1 VATTPRL
8 RLRAPKHRISAFG
21 ITLTAF
27 AAVLIPTGIGSA
39 APSSHLTLTQVRAQ
53 IAVLNAK
60 AERITESFNSAHDR
74 LAALQRQANITA
86 NELARDRS
94 ALAAS
99 ENKLAA
105 SAAAAYRSGGL
116 DATMTL
122 VSSGSPQTFLDQT
135 STLEEVAHFQ
145 ASQVAA
151 ADAAQRTLSA
161 DQLVHNAQVKQQR
174 ATLAQISSQRNAI
187 NGLLNQ
193 QQALLGRLTAAARA
207 AYNAQANAVAARELA
222 LRNSYNGPASG
233 QAAAAVQFA
242 YNQLGKPYV
251 YGAAGPNSYDC
262 SGLTMRAWEAAGV
275 ALPHNAAAQQ
285 SSIPAV
291 SLGNLQPGDLV
302 FFGSPAYHV
311 GIYIG
316 SGRMIAAP
324 HTGTV
329 VQIQSLSGYPPT
341 SAGRP

>member
-1 VATTPRL
+1 V
-8 RLRAPKHRISAFG
+8 
-21 ITLTAF
+21 
-27 AAVLIPTGIGSA
+27 PTGIGSA
-39 APSSHLTLTQVRAQ
+39 APTSHLTLTQVKAQ

-60 AERITESFNSAHDR
+60 AERITEAYDAAQTR
-74 LAALQRQANITA
+74 LTDLQRKEKLTA
-86 NELARDRS
+86 SELSRDRS
-94 ALAAS
+94 ALSAS

-116 DATMTL
+116 DATMSL

-135 STLEEVAHFQ
+135 STLEEVAHYQ

-151 ADAAQRTLSA
+151 ADAAQRTMAA
-161 DQLVHNAQVKQQR
+161 DQILHNAQVKLQTS
-174 ATLAQISSQRNAI
+174 TLAQITAQRNSI
-187 NGLLNQ
+187 NNLLSQ
-193 QQALLGRLTAAARA
+193 QKALLSRLTSAAQAQ
-207 AYNAQANAVAARELA
+207 YNAEANAMAARELA

-233 QAAAAVQFA
+233 QASAAVQFA
-242 YNQLGKPYV
+242 YNQLGKPYY
-251 YGAAGPNSYDC
+251 YGGAGPNSYDC
-262 SGLTMRAWEAAGV
+262 SGLTMASWEAAGV

-285 SSIPAV
+285 SEIPAV

-302 FFGSPAYHV
+302 FFGDPAYHV

-316 SGRMIAAP
+316 GGRMIAAP

-341 SAGRP
+341 TAGRP